1 MEIDELITVVP
12 YQPHWPDLF
21 HQEQQRLQ
29 QTLTKHIF
37 DIQHIGS
44 TAVPGLAAKPII
56 DILIGLQTLS
66 NVSFPIIALQTLSY
80 EYLGE
85 AGIPGRLYF
94 RRRQE
99 RAFNIHLVQ
108 WGSELWTNNLLLR
121 DFLCTHPEVASR
133 YGQHKQELIKSG
145 VRTLLAYSEKKDSL
159 VAELLHR
166 AQVWRALYCSSVD

>member
-29 QTLTKHIF
+29 QTLTRHIF

-66 NVSFPIIALQTLSY
+66 HDSFPITVFQTLGY

-94 RRRQE
+94 RRRHE
-99 RAFNIHLVQ
+99 RAFNIHR
-108 WGSELWTNNLLLR
+108 SEPPT
-121 DFLCTHPEVASR
+121 
-133 YGQHKQELIKSG
+133 
-145 VRTLLAYSEKKDSL
+145 
-159 VAELLHR
+159 
-166 AQVWRALYCSSVD
+166 